1 MAIGTITDT
10 AKILKASTPTKA
22 YILQFTGEAA
32 YTKGTGTA
40 SFEAAVQAAVG
51 EAVTLCAVVNTM
63 SDTNPKYIPVYDE
76 VADALKILD
85 LSTGDEAANGNYT
98 TTTFNMLALCS

>member
-1 MAIGTITDT
+1 MTIGTITDT

-22 YILQFTGEAA
+22 YILQFTGETS
-32 YTKGTGTA
+32 YLQGTGTA
-40 SFEAAVQAAVG
+40 AFEAMVQAAVG

-76 VADALKILD
+76 VADALKLLD

-98 TTTFNMLALCS
+98 TSTMNMLALCS